1 MVLSR
6 PVGFGPEGFVIPGRM
21 VKSSAM
27 ERGRAAGILIL
38 PICAAILL
46 SSCRKTPPVPPVE
59 ATRATLE
66 TRVGPAGA
74 AGPVF
79 CRADRICGSDVLP
92 MFYRARDY
100 RPAWIDNGL
109 SLSEAESFL
118 AALRLV
124 SEDGLD
130 PRNYHLAALESLL
143 TEIKAA
149 KKQRPYTAPPEV
161 LVELEMLLTDAF
173 LLCGSQL
180 VHGQVNPETAQS
192 EWFIKGRVEDLA
204 AALEKGL
211 ADKDIPGALDRLRPN
226 HAVYRGLMKAFRTT
240 RIAAE
245 AGGWPAFPPGPKLKR
260 GAWNPRVEALR
271 NCLEAMGDL
280 APSEHGERAYFDAGL
295 EAGVKAFQRRHGL
308 EPDGAVG
315 EETAAALNVPAAVRL
330 TQILANLERWRWI
343 TQDLGEKYILIN
355 VADFRVGVFEG
366 VREVL
371 SMKAIVGR
379 TYRRTPEFSGKMA
392 YIEINPTWT
401 VPPKLVRED
410 ILPKVRKNPG
420 YLKEKGIRVFQGW
433 SEGAPEID
441 ATTVDWS
448 RVGAEA
454 LSFKFRQDPGP
465 LNSLGRIKFMFPNKF
480 DVYLHD
486 TPERG
491 LFARAVR
498 DLSSGCIR
506 IEKPLELAEYVLRD
520 DPDWNREKILAAEA
534 DTTTKVIRLRNPIS
548 VHLLYWTAWLA
559 DDGRVQFRGD
569 IYLRD
574 EALYAALRQS
584 ASTPAE

>member
-1 MVLSR
+1 MVLNS
-6 PVGFGPEGFVIPGRM
+6 PGPRSPFHRRSLFLVP
-21 VKSSAM
+21 
-27 ERGRAAGILIL
+27 L
-38 PICAAILL
+38 CAAILL
-46 SSCRKTPPVPPVE
+46 AACGTPPVSPVE
-59 ATRATLE
+59 ATRAALAA
-66 TRVGPAGA
+66 RVGPAG
-74 AGPVF
+74 GTGLVY
-79 CRADRICGSDVLP
+79 CRGDRLCGSDVLP
-92 MFYRARDY
+92 PFYRARDF

-109 SLSEAESFL
+109 SLSEADSFI

-143 TEIKAA
+143 AEIKAA
-149 KKQRPYTAPPEV
+149 KKQRPHTAPPEV

-204 AALEKGL
+204 AVLEKGL

-226 HAVYRGLMKAFRTT
+226 HPVYRGLIKAFRTT
-240 RIAAE
+240 RIAAD

-260 GAWNPRVEALR
+260 GDMNPRVEALR

-280 APSEHGERAYFDAGL
+280 TLSERGERTFFDAGL
-295 EAGVKAFQRRHGL
+295 EAGVMAFQRRHGL

-315 EETAAALNVPAAVRL
+315 EETAAALNVPADVRL
-330 TQILANLERWRWI
+330 RQILANLERWRWI

-355 VADFRVGVFEG
+355 VADYRVGVFEG
-366 VREVL
+366 AREVL

-392 YIEINPTWT
+392 YIEINPAWT
-401 VPPKLVRED
+401 VPPTLVRED

-420 YLKEKGIRVFQGW
+420 YLKEKGIRVFRDW

-441 ATTVDWS
+441 AATIDWS

-491 LFARAVR
+491 LFSRAVR

-506 IEKPLELAEYVLRD
+506 IEKPLELAEYILRD

-559 DDGRVQFRGD
+559 DDGRVQFRED
-569 IYLRD
+569 IYRRD
-574 EALYAALRQS
+574 EALYAALRQN
-584 ASTPAE
+584 AFTPAE